1 MEKNT
6 ENTEK
11 EFPGIVGVREENSRE
26 YDKYPHSDIT
36 QRIIGC
42 AIDVHKDLGPGFK
55 ESAYENALLVE
66 FDKKELQYERQ
77 KPVTISYRGSKVGF
91 YRIDLLVEE
100 KIIVELKTVK
110 SINIEDRRRLL
121 SYLKATGKK
130 VGLIINF
137 AKPVIE
143 IKRLVL

>member
-1 MEKNT
+1 MDT
-6 ENTEK
+6 ESNEIGP
-11 EFPGIVGVREENSRE
+11 PGIVGVREASFRK
-26 YDKYPHSDIT
+26 YDKYLHSEIT

-42 AIDVHKDLGPGFK
+42 AIEVHKVLGPGFK

-66 FDKKELQYERQ
+66 FDKKKLRYEHQ
-77 KPVTISYRGSKVGF
+77 KPVAISYKDTKVGL
-91 YRIDLLVEE
+91 YRMDLLVEE
-100 KIIVELKTVK
+100 KIIVELKAVK

-121 SYLKATGKK
+121 SYLKATDKK

-137 AKPVIE
+137 AKPIIE

>member
-1 MEKNT
+1 
-6 ENTEK
+6 
-11 EFPGIVGVREENSRE
+11 
-26 YDKYPHSDIT
+26 
-36 QRIIGC
+36 
-42 AIDVHKDLGPGFK
+42 
-55 ESAYENALLVE
+55 LLVE

-100 KIIVELKTVK
+100 KIIVELKTAK

-130 VGLIINF
+130 VGLIINY